1 MKKERQACLLSAR
14 RSFLSLPYM
23 STDSQPSSTGR
34 FWLIILILL
43 LVFGGLFLVGFLPRL
58 RHKKELNNEAQQQNT
73 ARPVVTVQLA
83 KAAPDTTTVT
93 LPADLRSNHETFA
106 FARVNGFVQSWTADI
121 GQRVHRGQV
130 LATIATPEI
139 DQQIAQAQ
147 ANLGLA
153 QSSYSR
159 LTSVSLPGAISK
171 QELDAGKAQYAAQQA
186 VVRQLQAQRNFRQ
199 VVAPFNGV
207 VTQRNVEV
215 GTLVTGGN
223 ATGTQLFKI
232 EQTDTLRAFVDVP
245 QNFVPG
251 IRRGLRADVLVPEY
265 ANQPFEGH
273 VARDAAALDDQTR
286 TLRTE
291 VVLPNRSQQ
300 RQLRAGVYAQVRF
313 RLPQSSPSVLISAN
327 ALVPGIDSKVAMV
340 RDGKIHFANLTL
352 GRDFGS
358 TIEVTKGLQGG
369 EQLVINPAETLTEGL
384 AVDTKAAPKPKT
396 PAGPPPAAPR
406 PNDPDAPRVSSPVAK

>member
-1 MKKERQACLLSAR
+1 
-14 RSFLSLPYM
+14 M
-23 STDSQPSSTGR
+23 STDSPSSGTGR
-34 FWLIILILL
+34 FWLIIFIVL

-58 RHKKELNNEAQQQNT
+58 KHQKARDEATQEQNT
-73 ARPVVTVQLA
+73 AKPVVTVLPA

-121 GQRVHRGQV
+121 GQRVRKGQV

-147 ANLGLA
+147 ANLSLA
-153 QSSYSR
+153 QSSYGR

-171 QELDAGKAQYAAQQA
+171 QELDAGKAQYVAQQA
-186 VVRQLQAQRNFRQ
+186 VVRQLQAQRGFRQ
-199 VVAPFNGV
+199 VVAPFNGI

-245 QNFVPG
+245 QNFVTG
-251 IRRGLRADVLVPEY
+251 IRRGLRADVLVPEFP
-265 ANQPFEGH
+265 QPFEGR
-273 VARDAAALDDQTR
+273 VARDAASLDDQTR

-291 VVLPNRSQQ
+291 VLLPNRNPQ

-313 RLPQSSPSVLISAN
+313 RLPQTLPSVLISAN
-327 ALVPGIDSKVAMV
+327 ALVPGIDPKVAMV
-340 RDGKIHFANLTL
+340 REGKIHFENLTL

-358 TIEVTKGLQGG
+358 TIEVTKGLHGG
-369 EQLVINPAETLTEGL
+369 ELLVINPAETLTEGL
-384 AVDTKAAPKPKT
+384 AVDTKAPPKSTK
-396 PAGPPPAAPR
+396 PAGPPPAKPR

>member
-1 MKKERQACLLSAR
+1 
-14 RSFLSLPYM
+14 M
-23 STDSQPSSTGR
+23 SDSQPTSTSR
-34 FWLIILILL
+34 FWLIIFILL
-43 LVFGGLFLVGFLPRL
+43 FVFGGLFLVGFLPRL
-58 RHKKELNNEAQQQNT
+58 KQQKARDEATQTQT
-73 ARPVVTVQLA
+73 TTKPVVTVLPA

-121 GQRVHRGQV
+121 GQRVRKGQV

-147 ANLGLA
+147 ANLSLA
-153 QSSYSR
+153 QSSYGR

-171 QELDAGKAQYAAQQA
+171 QELDAGKAQYASQQA
-186 VVRQLQAQRNFRQ
+186 VVRQLQAQRAFRQ
-199 VVAPFNGV
+199 VIAPFNGV

-251 IRRGLRADVLVPEY
+251 IRRGLRADVLVPEFP
-265 ANQPFEGH
+265 NQPFEGR

-291 VVLPNRSQQ
+291 VQLPNRSSQ
-300 RQLRAGVYAQVRF
+300 RQLRPGVYAQVRF
-313 RLPQSSPSVLISAN
+313 RLPQTSPSVLISAN
-327 ALVPGIDSKVAMV
+327 ALVPGIDSKVAV
-340 RDGKIHFANLTL
+340 VQDGKIHFQNLTL

-369 EQLVINPAETLTEGL
+369 EQLVINPAEDLTEGL
-384 AVDTKAAPKPKT
+384 AVGTKVPPKPKT
-396 PAGPPPAAPR
+396 PAGPPPAKPR

>member
-1 MKKERQACLLSAR
+1 
-14 RSFLSLPYM
+14 M
-23 STDSQPSSTGR
+23 SDSQPSNTGR
-34 FWLIILILL
+34 FWLIIFILL

-58 RHKKELNNEAQQQNT
+58 RKQKARDEETQQQNT
-73 ARPVVTVQLA
+73 AKPVVTVVPA
-83 KAAPDTTTVT
+83 KSAPDTTTVT

-147 ANLGLA
+147 ANLSLA
-153 QSSYSR
+153 QSSYNR
-159 LTSVSLPGAISK
+159 LTSVSLPGAVSK

-265 ANQPFEGH
+265 PNQPFEGR

-291 VVLPNRSQQ
+291 VVLPNKGQ
-300 RQLRAGVYAQVRF
+300 RTLRPGVYAQVRF
-313 RLPQSSPSVLISAN
+313 RLPQTSPSVLISAN
-327 ALVPGIDSKVAMV
+327 ALVPGIDPKVAMV
-340 RDGKIHFANLTL
+340 QDGKIHFQPLTL

-358 TIEVTKGLQGG
+358 TIEVTNGLKGG
-369 EQLVINPAETLTEGL
+369 EPLVINPAETLTEGL
-384 AVDTKAAPKPKT
+384 AVATKVAPKPKT
-396 PAGPPPAAPR
+396 PPGPPPAKPR

>member
-1 MKKERQACLLSAR
+1 
-14 RSFLSLPYM
+14 M
-23 STDSQPSSTGR
+23 STDSAPSSGTGR
-34 FWLIILILL
+34 FWLVIIVL
-43 LVFGGLFLVGFLPRL
+43 LVVFAILFTVGILPRF
-58 RHKKELNNEAQQQNT
+58 RHQKARDEATQEQST
-73 ARPVVTVQLA
+73 AKPVVTVQPA
-83 KAAPDTTTVT
+83 QAAPDTTTVT

-121 GQRVHRGQV
+121 GQRVRKGQV
-130 LATIATPEI
+130 LATIATPEV

-147 ANLGLA
+147 ANLSLA
-153 QSSYSR
+153 RSSYGR

-186 VVRQLQAQRNFRQ
+186 VVRQLQAQRDYRQ
-199 VVAPFNGV
+199 VIAPFNGI

-251 IRRGLRADVLVPEY
+251 IRRGLRADVLVPEFPS
-265 ANQPFEGH
+265 QPFEGR
-273 VARDAAALDDQTR
+273 VARDAEALDDQTR

-291 VVLPNRSQQ
+291 VVLPNHRQQ
-300 RQLRAGVYAQVRF
+300 RLLRPGVYAQVRF
-313 RLPQSSPSVLISAN
+313 RLPQTSPSILISAN
-327 ALVPGIDSKVAMV
+327 ALVPGIDPKVAAV
-340 RDGKIHFANLTL
+340 ANGKIHYQPLVL

-358 TIEVTKGLQGG
+358 TVEVTQGLKGG
-369 EQLVINPAETLTEGL
+369 ELLVINPTEALTEGL
-384 AVDTKAAPKPKT
+384 AVATRLAPKPKT
-396 PAGPPPAAPR
+396 PPGPPPAQPR
-406 PNDPDAPRVSSPVAK
+406 ANDPDAPRVSSPLAK

>member
-1 MKKERQACLLSAR
+1 
-14 RSFLSLPYM
+14 M
-23 STDSQPSSTGR
+23 SDSKSGGTGR
-34 FWLIILILL
+34 FWLVILLIL

-58 RHKKELNNEAQQQNT
+58 RHQKARDAATQEQST
-73 ARPVVTVQLA
+73 AKPVVTVLPA
-83 KAAPDTTTVT
+83 KASPDTTTIT

-106 FARVNGFVQSWTADI
+106 FARVNGFVQNWTADI
-121 GQRVHRGQV
+121 GQRVRKGQV

-147 ANLGLA
+147 ANLSLA
-153 QSSYSR
+153 QSSYGR

-186 VVRQLQAQRNFRQ
+186 VVRQLQAQRGFRQ
-199 VVAPFNGV
+199 VIAPFNGV

-223 ATGTQLFKI
+223 TTGTQLFKI

-251 IRRGLRADVLVPEY
+251 IRRGLPADVLVPEFP
-265 ANQPFEGH
+265 NKPFAGR

-291 VVLPNRSQQ
+291 VQLPNRGA

-313 RLPQSSPSVLISAN
+313 RLPQSEPSVLISAN
-327 ALVPGIDSKVAMV
+327 ALVPGTDPQVAV
-340 RDGKIHFANLTL
+340 VQDGKIHFQPLTL
-352 GRDFGS
+352 GRDFGA

-369 EQLVINPAETLTEGL
+369 ELLVINPAETLSEGL
-384 AVDTKAAPKPKT
+384 AVETKAAPKPKAPT
-396 PAGPPPAAPR
+396 GPPPAKPR
-406 PNDPDAPRVSSPVAK
+406 ANDPDAPRVSSPVAK